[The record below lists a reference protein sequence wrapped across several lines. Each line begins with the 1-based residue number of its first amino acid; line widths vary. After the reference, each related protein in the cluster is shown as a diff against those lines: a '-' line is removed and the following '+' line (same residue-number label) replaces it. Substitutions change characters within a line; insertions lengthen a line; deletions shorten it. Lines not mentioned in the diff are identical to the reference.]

1 MKSDS
6 YSMFDVI
13 FKMIVFLVLLED
25 TSSKNKVQ
33 VYQQLALS
41 IILVDVMLFPSQ
53 LTLQLSFF

>member
-1 MKSDS
+1 
-6 YSMFDVI
+6 MFDVI

>member
-25 TSSKNKVQ
+25 TSGKNKVQ
-33 VYQQLALS
+33 VYQQLTLPVT
-41 IILVDVMLFPSQ
+41 LVDVMLFLSQ